1 MNRWRLVDEEVD
13 MKLSERSRT
22 KCTKKRSPHE
32 QTAAAALLEKLRQGA
47 DLRARKARRLRGAV
61 RADRY
66 ENDLKLAI
74 ALDKLMHE
82 L

>member
-1 MNRWRLVDEEVD
+1 MVDNNSVSTTKPSRPD
-13 MKLSERSRT
+13 PSKRRALSPDVAR
-22 KCTKKRSPHE
+22 
-32 QTAAAALLEKLRQGA
+32 LLEKLRSGG
-47 DLRARKARRLRGAV
+47 DVRSRKARRLRGAV

-74 ALDKLMHE
+74 ALDKLLRE